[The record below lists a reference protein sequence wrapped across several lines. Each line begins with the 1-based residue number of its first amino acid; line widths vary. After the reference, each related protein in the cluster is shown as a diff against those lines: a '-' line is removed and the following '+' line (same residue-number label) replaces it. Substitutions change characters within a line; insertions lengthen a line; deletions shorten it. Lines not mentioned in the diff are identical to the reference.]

1 MKRLAVFAVVASALA
16 LCLSPAASANQV
28 FICQSCSAP
37 PGGDPN
43 IVNGSGSLNVGL
55 AGSGSLQ
62 NPLLVIIG
70 VYNGSGTPAIAG
82 SSLAAVGTYGLK
94 FNTVSFTCQNSGC
107 TNTAFAAL
115 GLAAGGSESFTNWS
129 GADVA
134 NGFAAPNSFTLYA
147 FQINTSLT
155 AGSPISIDISGAP
168 NGSFVI
174 AYGCAPGT
182 GTKFGCGTINHK
194 GIFALNNGDIGQ
206 TVFTNSG
213 LTNGQVPEPSSL
225 LLLGTGLL
233 GLGGMIRRKLGV

>member
-1 MKRLAVFAVVASALA
+1 MKRLLVFAAVAGALA
-16 LCLSPAASANQV
+16 LCFSPAASANQV
-28 FICQSCSAP
+28 FICQSCTAP

-43 IVNGSGSLNVGL
+43 IINGTGPLNVGL

-82 SSLAAVGTYGLK
+82 SSLAAVGTYGLTA
-94 FNTVSFTCQNSGC
+94 NTKNFTCQNAGC
-107 TNTAFAAL
+107 TNTAFADL

-134 NGFAAPNSFTLYA
+134 HGFAAPNSFTLYA
-147 FQINTSLT
+147 FSITTSLT

-182 GTKFGCGTINHK
+182 GTSLGCGSFNKK
-194 GIFALNNGDIGQ
+194 GVFAINNGDIGQ
-206 TVFTNSG
+206 TVFTNTG

-225 LLLGTGLL
+225 FLLGTGLL
-233 GLGGMIRRKLGV
+233 GLGGFVRRKLGV

>member
-1 MKRLAVFAVVASALA
+1 MKRLLVFGIVAVALA
-16 LCLSPAASANQV
+16 ACFSTAASANQV
-28 FICQSCSAP
+28 FICQSCTAP

-43 IVNGSGSLNVGL
+43 IVNGTGSLNVGL
-55 AGSGSLQ
+55 AGSGTLQ

-82 SSLAAVGTYGLK
+82 SSLAAVGTYGLTA
-94 FNTVSFTCQNSGC
+94 NTASFTCMNAGC
-107 TNTAFAAL
+107 TNTAFDAL

-134 NGFAAPNSFTLYA
+134 NGFAAPTSFTLYA
-147 FQINTSLT
+147 FAINTSLT

-174 AYGCAPGT
+174 AYDCAAGT
-182 GTKFGCGTINHK
+182 GTQFGCGTVNHK
-194 GIFALNNGDIGQ
+194 GVFALNTGDIAQ

-233 GLGGMIRRKLGV
+233 GLGGFVRRKLGV